1 MLADRARSVLIVEDE
16 RIVAKDLQQTLAG
29 MGYDPFAIAS
39 SAEEAV
45 ARASER
51 CPDVVLMD
59 IRIKG
64 RRDGVETA
72 EILRQRFRVPVVYLT
87 ALADDGTIDRAKK
100 TEPYG
105 YLLKPVNSAALR
117 SAIELSLY
125 KHEMEKRLRERERW
139 FSTTL
144 RSVADAVITVD
155 LAGNVSF
162 MNPVAEQ
169 LTGVKLRDA
178 LGRPARAIV
187 RLDPTQS
194 SPLDQALEQ
203 GKTTQLQESELENGT
218 GTNRIISD
226 SAAPVVD
233 EGQLLGAVM
242 VFRDVTEQK
251 LLQKKL
257 ELSDR
262 LASLGTMAAGVAHE
276 LNNPLAVVV
285 ANAWLVGEEMT
296 RLLSE
301 LREGHVPSTETMHRL
316 EEAVVAQS
324 ELQASASRAGR
335 IVSDL
340 KTFIRPAPQTQGE
353 ADVGRSIVWAIEAT
367 SHELRHRAR
376 IVTEAG
382 DVPPVAIDEMKLG
395 QLLVNLLLNAAHAI
409 SPGNVDANTV
419 SVTARP
425 AADGGVV
432 IEVRDTG
439 CGMAPEVLKRVFE
452 PFFTTKPVGT
462 GTGLGLSICHG
473 IVASAGGD
481 LRVESR
487 VGEGSVFRVVLPVVR
502 KETWAAPSAAVEPA
516 TDRCGRLLVIDDE
529 ETVLRAIRR
538 ILKQHDVVGTERARE
553 ALGLLEGGK
562 SFDIIFSDLM
572 MPDMTGMAF
581 YEELLRTRP
590 EDAARVVFLTGGAIT
605 AEIADFL
612 ATVPNLRLEKP
623 FGVVALRATVQQI
636 LSARP
641 QA

>member
-1 MLADRARSVLIVEDE
+1 MEADRTRSVMVVEDE

-29 MGYDPFAIAS
+29 MGYDAFAIAS

-105 YLLKPVNSAALR
+105 YLLKPVKPAELR

-178 LGRPARAIV
+178 LGRPARAVV
-187 RLDPTQS
+187 RLDP

-218 GTNRIISD
+218 GANRIISD

-242 VFRDVTEQK
+242 VFRDVSEQK

-296 RLLSE
+296 RALAE
-301 LREGHVPSTETMHRL
+301 LREGHVPRAETLHRL
-316 EEAVVAQS
+316 EEAVAAQS
-324 ELQASASRAGR
+324 ELQASASRVGR
-335 IVSDL
+335 IVADL
-340 KTFIRPAPQTQGE
+340 KTFIRPAQQPAGV
-353 ADVGRSIVWAIEAT
+353 ADVARSIAWAVRAT
-367 SHELRHRAR
+367 SHELQHRAR
-376 IVTEAG
+376 VVTEAG
-382 DVPPVAIDEMKLG
+382 KVPPVALDETKLR
-395 QLLVNLLLNAAHAI
+395 
-409 SPGNVDANTV
+409 S
-419 SVTARP
+419 
-425 AADGGVV
+425 
-432 IEVRDTG
+432 
-439 CGMAPEVLKRVFE
+439 
-452 PFFTTKPVGT
+452 
-462 GTGLGLSICHG
+462 
-473 IVASAGGD
+473 
-481 LRVESR
+481 
-487 VGEGSVFRVVLPVVR
+487 
-502 KETWAAPSAAVEPA
+502 
-516 TDRCGRLLVIDDE
+516 E
-529 ETVLRAIRR
+529 EHTS
-538 ILKQHDVVGTERARE
+538 E
-553 ALGLLEGGK
+553 
-562 SFDIIFSDLM
+562 
-572 MPDMTGMAF
+572 
-581 YEELLRTRP
+581 
-590 EDAARVVFLTGGAIT
+590 
-605 AEIADFL
+605 
-612 ATVPNLRLEKP
+612 
-623 FGVVALRATVQQI
+623 
-636 LSARP
+636 
-641 QA
+641 

>member
-29 MGYDPFAIAS
+29 MGYDAFAIAS

-72 EILRQRFRVPVVYLT
+72 EIMRQRFRVPVVYLT
-87 ALADDGTIDRAKK
+87 AHADDGTIDRAKK

-117 SAIELSLY
+117 SGIELSLY

-169 LTGVKLRDA
+169 LTGVKLQDA
-178 LGRPARAIV
+178 LGRPARAIM
-187 RLDPTQS
+187 RLDPNHS

-203 GKTTQLQESELENGT
+203 GKTTHMQESEVENGT
-218 GTNRIISD
+218 GANRVMSD

-242 VFRDVTEQK
+242 VLRDVTEQK

-296 RLLSE
+296 RVLAE
-301 LREGHVPSTETMHRL
+301 LREGHVPSAETLHRL
-316 EEAVVAQS
+316 EEAVAAQS
-324 ELQASASRAGR
+324 ELQASASRVGR

-340 KTFIRPAPQTQGE
+340 KTFIRPTQRPAGE
-353 ADVGRSIVWAIEAT
+353 ADVARSIAWAIRAT
-367 SHELRHRAR
+367 SHELQHRAR

-382 DVPPVAIDEMKLG
+382 KVPPVAIDETKLG
-395 QLLVNLLLNAAHAI
+395 QVLVNLLLNAAHAI
-409 SPGNVDANTV
+409 APGNVDTNTV

-425 AADGGVV
+425 TAEGRVV

-452 PFFTTKPVGT
+452 PFFTTKPVGM

-473 IVASAGGD
+473 FVASAGGD
-481 LRVESR
+481 LQVESH
-487 VGEGSVFRVVLPVVR
+487 VGEGSVVRVVVPVVKTAPR
-502 KETWAAPSAAVEPA
+502 AAPAAVEPA
-516 TDRCGRLLVIDDE
+516 TDRRGRILVIDDE
-529 ETVLRAIRR
+529 DTVLRAIRR
-538 ILKQHDVVGTERARE
+538 ILKQHDVVCTKSARE
-553 ALGLLEGGK
+553 ALGLLERSK

-572 MPDMTGMAF
+572 MPDMTGVAF

-590 EDAARVVFLTGGAIT
+590 EDAARVVLLTGGALT

-612 ATVPNLRLEKP
+612 ATVPNLHLEKP
-623 FGVVALRATVQQI
+623 FGVVGLRATVQQI

>member
-1 MLADRARSVLIVEDE
+1 MLTDRARSVLIVEDE

-29 MGYDPFAIAS
+29 MGYDAFGIAS

-64 RRDGVETA
+64 RRDGIETA

-105 YLLKPVNSAALR
+105 YLLKPVKPAELR

-169 LTGVKLRDA
+169 LTGVTLRDA
-178 LGRPARAIV
+178 LGRPARAIM
-187 RLDPTQS
+187 RLDPKQAS
-194 SPLDQALEQ
+194 SLDQALEQ
-203 GKTTQLQESELENGT
+203 GKTTHIQESELENGT
-218 GTNRIISD
+218 GVNRIISD

-301 LREGHVPSTETMHRL
+301 LREGHVPSTETMRRL
-316 EEAVVAQS
+316 EEAVEAQS
-324 ELQASASRAGR
+324 ELQASAGRVGR

-340 KTFIRPAPQTQGE
+340 KTFIRPAQQTAGE
-353 ADVGRSIVWAIEAT
+353 ADVARSIAWAIRAM
-367 SHELRHRAR
+367 SHELRDRAR
-376 IVTEAG
+376 IVTEATE
-382 DVPPVAIDEMKLG
+382 VPPVAIDEMKLG
-395 QLLVNLLLNAAHAI
+395 Q
-409 SPGNVDANTV
+409 
-419 SVTARP
+419 
-425 AADGGVV
+425 
-432 IEVRDTG
+432 VRS
-439 CGMAPEVLKRVFE
+439 EER
-452 PFFTTKPVGT
+452 
-462 GTGLGLSICHG
+462 
-473 IVASAGGD
+473 
-481 LRVESR
+481 R
-487 VGEGSVFRVVLPVVR
+487 VGKECFVPCRSRWSPYHSKKNLRRVAPRWHAGFGYEFLDRAYGFLFFFKQKTAYEMVRSDWSSDVCSSDLYVLMRMFR
-502 KETWAAPSAAVEPA
+502 A
-516 TDRCGRLLVIDDE
+516 
-529 ETVLRAIRR
+529 
-538 ILKQHDVVGTERARE
+538 
-553 ALGLLEGGK
+553 ALGTNNI
-562 SFDIIFSDLM
+562 DHC
-572 MPDMTGMAF
+572 T
-581 YEELLRTRP
+581 
-590 EDAARVVFLTGGAIT
+590 
-605 AEIADFL
+605 
-612 ATVPNLRLEKP
+612 
-623 FGVVALRATVQQI
+623 
-636 LSARP
+636 
-641 QA
+641 

>member
-1 MLADRARSVLIVEDE
+1 MEADRTRSVMVVEDE
-16 RIVAKDLQQTLAG
+16 RIVAKDLQQALAG
-29 MGYDPFAIAS
+29 MGYDAFAIAA
-39 SAEEAV
+39 SAEEAL

-64 RRDGVETA
+64 GRDGVETA
-72 EILRQRFRVPVVYLT
+72 EILRQRFHVPVVYLT
-87 ALADDGTIDRAKK
+87 AHADDGTIDRAKK

-105 YLLKPVNSAALR
+105 YLLKPVKPAELR

-169 LTGVKLRDA
+169 LTGVKLREA

-187 RLDPTQS
+187 RLDPKQS

-203 GKTTQLQESELENGT
+203 GKTTYIQEAELENGT
-218 GTNRIISD
+218 GANRIISD

-301 LREGHVPSTETMHRL
+301 LREGHVPSTETMRRL
-316 EEAVVAQS
+316 EEAVAAQS
-324 ELQASASRAGR
+324 ELQASAGRVGR

-340 KTFIRPAPQTQGE
+340 KTFIRPAQRSAGE
-353 ADVGRSIVWAIEAT
+353 ADVGRSIAWALEAT

-382 DVPPVAIDEMKLG
+382 EVPPVAIDEMKLG
-395 QLLVNLLLNAAHAI
+395 QVLVNLLLNAAHAV

-425 AADGGVV
+425 ATDGSVV

-452 PFFTTKPVGT
+452 PFFTTKPVGM

-487 VGEGSVFRVVLPVVR
+487 VGEGSLFRVVLPVVR
-502 KETWAAPSAAVEPA
+502 KETRAAPPAAVDPA
-516 TDRCGRLLVIDDE
+516 TERCGRLLVIDD
-529 ETVLRAIRR
+529 
-538 ILKQHDVVGTERARE
+538 
-553 ALGLLEGGK
+553 
-562 SFDIIFSDLM
+562 
-572 MPDMTGMAF
+572 
-581 YEELLRTRP
+581 
-590 EDAARVVFLTGGAIT
+590 
-605 AEIADFL
+605 
-612 ATVPNLRLEKP
+612 
-623 FGVVALRATVQQI
+623 
-636 LSARP
+636 
-641 QA
+641 

>member
-169 LTGVKLRDA
+169 LTGVKLQDA
-178 LGRPARAIV
+178 LGRPARAIM
-187 RLDPTQS
+187 RLDPNHS
-194 SPLDQALEQ
+194 SPLDEALEQ
-203 GKTTQLQESELENGT
+203 GKTTHMQESEVENGT
-218 GTNRIISD
+218 GANRVMSD

-242 VFRDVTEQK
+242 VLRDVTEQK

-296 RLLSE
+296 RALAE
-301 LREGHVPSTETMHRL
+301 LREGHVPRAETLHRL
-316 EEAVVAQS
+316 EEAVAAQS
-324 ELQASASRAGR
+324 ELQASASRVGR
-335 IVSDL
+335 IVADL
-340 KTFIRPAPQTQGE
+340 KTFIRPAQQPAGV
-353 ADVGRSIVWAIEAT
+353 ADVARSIAWAVRAT
-367 SHELRHRAR
+367 SHELQHRAR
-376 IVTEAG
+376 VVTEAG
-382 DVPPVAIDEMKLG
+382 KVPPVALDETKLG
-395 QLLVNLLLNAAHAI
+395 QVLVNLLLNAAHAI
-409 SPGNVDANTV
+409 APGALDTNTV

-425 AADGGVV
+425 AAEGRVV

-452 PFFTTKPVGT
+452 PFFTTKPVGM
-462 GTGLGLSICHG
+462 GTGLGLAICHG

-481 LRVESR
+481 LQVESH
-487 VGEGSVFRVVLPVVR
+487 VGEGSVVRVVVPVVKTAPR
-502 KETWAAPSAAVEPA
+502 AAPAAVEPA
-516 TDRCGRLLVIDDE
+516 TDRRGRILVIDDE
-529 ETVLRAIRR
+529 DT
-538 ILKQHDVVGTERARE
+538 
-553 ALGLLEGGK
+553 
-562 SFDIIFSDLM
+562 
-572 MPDMTGMAF
+572 
-581 YEELLRTRP
+581 
-590 EDAARVVFLTGGAIT
+590 
-605 AEIADFL
+605 
-612 ATVPNLRLEKP
+612 
-623 FGVVALRATVQQI
+623 
-636 LSARP
+636 
-641 QA
+641 